1 MMSHVH
7 QVDCVDCSLWDIMKI
22 DKPFGGIAVIFG
34 DPHQILPVVCHS
46 NQCKIVQAC
55 IHSSSLWDKIQQLKL
70 TINLSTTMRL
80 KPDEV
85 DFANYLLQLGNG
97 TSPVHP
103 EISEDMV
110 KVPNEYLVHSTD
122 ELIDKVF
129 PHLENGY
136 MDKYFISHQAILTP
150 LNDNDS

>member
-34 DPHQILPVVCHS
+34 GDPCQILPVVHHG

-55 IHSSSLWDKIQQLKL
+55 IHSSSLWNKIQQLKL
-70 TINLSTTMRL
+70 TINMRL

-85 DFANYLLQLGNG
+85 DC
-97 TSPVHP
+97 
-103 EISEDMV
+103 
-110 KVPNEYLVHSTD
+110 
-122 ELIDKVF
+122 
-129 PHLENGY
+129 
-136 MDKYFISHQAILTP
+136 
-150 LNDNDS
+150 